1 MDVKQVAGK
10 DSEGNEEYIIGN
22 QRKEDLYYI
31 EEENL
36 AELCCIT

>member
-10 DSEGNEEYIIGN
+10 DAEGNEEYIIGN

-36 AELCCIT
+36 AKLCCIT